1 MDYCIDIIEK
11 KYEQIKQPNI
21 YEKLNNDSE
30 ITSILSFIIIY
41 VICVNL
47 CYLLLLILWVLYFTI
62 TKQK

>member
-11 KYEQIKQPNI
+11 KYEPIKQPNI
-21 YEKLNNDSE
+21 YETLNNDSE